1 MGLTHL
7 HLTQKIQVRVLTLD
21 FRGLPEP
28 GAASPYE
35 CQLVNFEKAIEEIKS
50 LFPINLLLYIGKR
63 SCASKDGN
71 GCGS

>member
-1 MGLTHL
+1 MLQRSNREIESSASNGSNASAFNPENPGVGVNT
-7 HLTQKIQVRVLTLD
+7 R

-50 LFPINLLLYIGKR
+50 PNTLHR
-63 SCASKDGN
+63 
-71 GCGS
+71 